1 MASPADVEDRQKAM
15 NTFQR
20 IFAGLLVEGGT
31 SSSQS
36 SSEAAAEALKQ
47 TKLGKTVPKYFSS
60 GPPRLEVLAQLDF
73 AASEGSTASQE
84 EKEQRATEL
93 CTDFLLLCLA
103 MRQHPGPASLQDAN
117 FNLVASQR
125 FFNSLSH
132 EANESTLEALGNLA
146 EGLAQQGV
154 VELCASAGLL
164 RSLLVLLSHPGLD
177 EPGDYIAFKKILQLV
192 GQVYRHAVAKD
203 TLVKWYADM
212 PFQVL
217 EERLAQV
224 QQFITLS
231 LLEAQGDRAANFDT
245 IKAMA
250 QSGIARH
257 IRDAL
262 RLLDIIFSANR
273 IRQTRRQDWKTRR
286 RAQVLRQRGELADAQ
301 DCQTMPFS
309 QFHNDGINETEGLG
323 EGFVKY
329 EVGAVIAAVNGT
341 QSARQLDYSKMVDS
355 RRKDFGVVE
364 FPFILTPVSKVR
376 MLTIESKVNQRE
388 EMRNAVAMSVLF
400 GGPDRGTPWFV
411 LKVRRSELIQDTL
424 QQLGMHQ
431 LGVHGSD
438 ELKKPLK
445 VVFDGEEGVDEGG
458 LQKEFFQLLTEE
470 LYNEDFGMFE
480 RVDESRNLWFNKNS
494 FEVDLQFELFGTLIG
509 LAIYNQVILDV
520 KFPMAVYKKLML
532 GSSADLGLSDLMDFQ
547 PSLAQ
552 GLIALLE
559 HENAETFQDTFGPLH
574 FVIEYES
581 FGATVEV
588 ELKENGKDEGVSF
601 ENRHDYVRR
610 YCDAVFNK
618 LIEKQFGAFKRGFDK
633 IVSDTLFRQLFRWDE
648 LELLICGSMD
658 LDLKAL
664 EGAAKYQDGFTS
676 TSEAI
681 RWFWEVVHDLNQDDQ
696 KRLLQFCTG
705 CDRAPV
711 GGLGRLSLVIS
722 RAGPD
727 TDGLPTVHTCFNHLL
742 LPAYATKE
750 KLEQRLR
757 LAIQHSTGFGLM

>member
-1 MASPADVEDRQKAM
+1 MASPADADDRQKTVDA
-15 NTFQR
+15 FQR

-31 SSSQS
+31 SSSKS
-36 SSEAAAEALKQ
+36 SSEAAVEALKQ
-47 TKLGKTVPKYFSS
+47 TKLGKPAPKYFSS
-60 GPPRLEVLAQLDF
+60 GPPRLEVLAQLDL
-73 AASEGSTASQE
+73 AAAEGSTASQE
-84 EKEQRATEL
+84 EKDQRAREL

-103 MRQHPGPASLQDAN
+103 MRRHAGPASLEDAN
-117 FNLVASQR
+117 FDLEASQR
-125 FFNSLSH
+125 LFKSLSA
-132 EANESTLEALGNLA
+132 ETLDSTLEALGSLA

-164 RSLLVLLSHPGLD
+164 RSLLVMLSHPGLD
-177 EPGDYIAFKKILQLV
+177 EPGDYAAFKKILQLV
-192 GQVYRHAVAKD
+192 GQVHRHAVAKD

-231 LLEAQGDRAANFDT
+231 LLEAQGDEAGSCET
-245 IKAMA
+245 VKAMSK
-250 QSGIARH
+250 SGVARP

-262 RLLDIIFSANR
+262 RLLDIIFGANR
-273 IRQTRRQDWKTRR
+273 MRQTRRQDWKTRR
-286 RAQVLRQRGELADAQ
+286 RAQVLRQRGELADVE
-301 DCQTMPFS
+301 DCKMLPFS
-309 QFHNDGINETEGLG
+309 QFHNDGINETDGLS

-329 EVGAVIAAVNGT
+329 ELTAVFAALNGH
-341 QSARQLDYSKMVDS
+341 SVRMLDYSKVDDS

-376 MLTIESKVNQRE
+376 MLTIESLVKQRE
-388 EMRNAVAMSVLF
+388 EMRHAATMSVLL
-400 GGPDRGTPWFV
+400 GGQDHAAPWLV
-411 LKVRRSELIQDTL
+411 LKVRRSELIPDTL

-431 LGVHGSD
+431 LGINGSD

-458 LQKEFFQLLTEE
+458 LRKEFFQLLTEE

-480 RVDESRNLWFNKNS
+480 RIDESRNLWFNKNS
-494 FEVDLQFELFGTLIG
+494 FEVDLQFELFGTLLG
-509 LAIYNQVILDV
+509 LAIYNQAILDV

-532 GSSADLGLSDLMDFQ
+532 GPSADLGITDLMDFQ

-559 HENAETFQDTFGPLH
+559 HEDAGTFQDTFGPLQ
-574 FVIEYES
+574 FVIEYEC
-581 FGATVEV
+581 FGAAVEV
-588 ELKENGKDEGVSF
+588 ELKDNGKDEMVTF
-601 ENRHDYVRR
+601 ENRDDYVRR

-618 LIEKQFGAFKRGFDK
+618 LVERQFGAFKSGFDK
-633 IVSDTLFRQLFRWDE
+633 IVSDTMFRQLFRWDE

-676 TSEAI
+676 TSQAV

-742 LPAYATKE
+742 LPEYATKE
-750 KLEQRLR
+750 KLEQRLC
-757 LAIQHSTGFGLM
+757 LAIQHCTGFGLM